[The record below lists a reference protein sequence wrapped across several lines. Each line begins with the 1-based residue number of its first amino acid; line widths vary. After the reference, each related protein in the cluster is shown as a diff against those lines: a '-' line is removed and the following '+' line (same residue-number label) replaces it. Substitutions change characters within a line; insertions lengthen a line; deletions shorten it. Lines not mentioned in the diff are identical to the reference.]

1 MKLKRKVRRGEM
13 TKTSI
18 DQEIDEAIA
27 KGGSFYKIR
36 RRFEKAILERALIK
50 TRGNQTEAAKM
61 LGISR
66 SGLGGILKRVGR

>member
-1 MKLKRKVRRGEM
+1 MIE
-13 TKTSI
+13 SI
-18 DQEIDEAIA
+18 PIITEQEIDEAIA
-27 KGGSFYKIR
+27 KGESFYKIR
-36 RRFEKAILERALIK
+36 RRFEKAILERALVK

>member
-1 MKLKRKVRRGEM
+1 MEKI
-13 TKTSI
+13 SI

-27 KGGSFYKIR
+27 NGESFYKIR
-36 RRFEKAILERALIK
+36 RHFEKAILERVLIK

-66 SGLGGILKRVGR
+66 TGLGGILKRVSR

>member
-1 MKLKRKVRRGEM
+1 ME
-13 TKTSI
+13 KTSI

-27 KGGSFYKIR
+27 RGESFYKIR
-36 RRFEKAILERALIK
+36 KHFEKAILERALIK
-50 TRGNQTEAAKM
+50 TRGNQTEAAKI

>member
-1 MKLKRKVRRGEM
+1 MKTTV
-13 TKTSI
+13 

-27 KGGSFYKIR
+27 NGESFYKIR
-36 RRFEKAILERALIK
+36 SRVEKAILERALIK

-66 SGLGGILKRVGR
+66 TGLGGILKRVSR

>member
-1 MKLKRKVRRGEM
+1 MKTTV
-13 TKTSI
+13 

-27 KGGSFYKIR
+27 KGESFYKIR
-36 RRFEKAILERALIK
+36 KRFEKAILERALVK

>member
-1 MKLKRKVRRGEM
+1 MKI
-13 TKTSI
+13 TI

-27 KGGSFYKIR
+27 NGESFYKIR

-50 TRGNQTEAAKM
+50 ARGNQSEAAKM

-66 SGLGGILKRVGR
+66 TGLSGILKRVSR

>member
-1 MKLKRKVRRGEM
+1 MIPI
-13 TKTSI
+13 SI

-27 KGGSFYKIR
+27 RGESFYKIR
-36 RRFEKAILERALIK
+36 SRFEKSILERALIK

-66 SGLGGILKRVGR
+66 TGLGGILKRVSR

>member
-1 MKLKRKVRRGEM
+1 MKI
-13 TKTSI
+13 TI

-27 KGGSFYKIR
+27 KGESFYKIR
-36 RRFEKAILERALIK
+36 IRFEKAILERALIK

-66 SGLGGILKRVGR
+66 TGLGGILKRVGG

>member
-1 MKLKRKVRRGEM
+1 MK
-13 TKTSI
+13 KTLI

-27 KGGSFYKIR
+27 KGESFYKIR
-36 RRFEKAILERALIK
+36 KRFEKAILERALVK

>member
-1 MKLKRKVRRGEM
+1 MSEL
-13 TKTSI
+13 I

-27 KGGSFYKIR
+27 KGESFYKIR
-36 RRFEKAILERALIK
+36 KRFEKAILERALIK

-66 SGLGGILKRVGR
+66 TGLGGILKRVGR

>member
-1 MKLKRKVRRGEM
+1 M

-36 RRFEKAILERALIK
+36 SLVEKAILERALIK

>member
-1 MKLKRKVRRGEM
+1 M

-66 SGLGGILKRVGR
+66 TGLGGILKRVSR

>member
-1 MKLKRKVRRGEM
+1 M
-13 TKTSI
+13 TKTPI

-27 KGGSFYKIR
+27 NGESFYKIR
-36 RRFEKAILERALIK
+36 SRFEKAILERALIK

-66 SGLGGILKRVGR
+66 SGLGGILKRVSR

>member
-1 MKLKRKVRRGEM
+1 M
-13 TKTSI
+13 TEVAI
-18 DQEIDEAIA
+18 NQEIDEAIA
-27 KGGSFYKIR
+27 KGESFYKIR

-66 SGLGGILKRVGR
+66 SGLGGILKRVSR

>member
-1 MKLKRKVRRGEM
+1 MNRL
-13 TKTSI
+13 I

-27 KGGSFYKIR
+27 KGESFYKIR
-36 RRFEKAILERALIK
+36 RRFEKAILERALVK

-66 SGLGGILKRVGR
+66 TGLGGILKRVSR

>member
-1 MKLKRKVRRGEM
+1 MIPI
-13 TKTSI
+13 SI

-27 KGGSFYKIR
+27 KGESFYKIR
-36 RRFEKAILERALIK
+36 SRFEKAILERALVK

-66 SGLGGILKRVGR
+66 TGLGGILKRVSR

>member
-1 MKLKRKVRRGEM
+1 MK
-13 TKTSI
+13 TTI

-27 KGGSFYKIR
+27 KGESFYKIR
-36 RRFEKAILERALIK
+36 RLVEKSILERALVK

-66 SGLGGILKRVGR
+66 TGLGGILKRVGR

>member
-1 MKLKRKVRRGEM
+1 M
-13 TKTSI
+13 
-18 DQEIDEAIA
+18 DEAIA

>member
-1 MKLKRKVRRGEM
+1 M
-13 TKTSI
+13 
-18 DQEIDEAIA
+18 
-27 KGGSFYKIR
+27 
-36 RRFEKAILERALIK
+36 IK

>member
-1 MKLKRKVRRGEM
+1 M
-13 TKTSI
+13 TKTTI

-27 KGGSFYKIR
+27 KGESFYKIR
-36 RRFEKAILERALIK
+36 SRFEKAILERVLIK

-66 SGLGGILKRVGR
+66 TGLSGILKRVSR